1 LLDVDLVASLV
12 EHPALG
18 ECLRAGVLCNDSQLM
33 RDANERLNVQGDPT
47 EAALLVAA
55 EKGGL
60 LHADTH
66 RESPRVDMIPFE
78 SGHMFRATLHDT
90 RVARVIYKVGAV
102 ERLLDRCT
110 DALDDSGKLV
120 PLDPQTVHRAVEQM
134 AARGLRVLAFVR
146 RQVAANHARLEHSV
160 AAGLTFLGLQGM
172 IDPPRPEAIE
182 AVRQCQQAG
191 IAVKMM
197 LAGAFGLFHWEHGAE
212 GRNLGEARTVVVNVI
227 VMVQAFYLLN
237 SRSLSR
243 SMFSVGVFSNRWV
256 WLGLAGMAVAQLL
269 FTYAPFMNR
278 LFHTTPVRGEAWLYI
293 VATGVAAYTVVE
305 FEKWMRFG
313 IGGAKKAR
321 PSSDTAKHHD

>member
-1 LLDVDLVASLV
+1 MTGDGVNDA
-12 EHPALG
+12 PALKQ
-18 ECLRAGVLCNDSQLM
+18 ADIGVAMGVTGTDV
-33 RDANERLNVQGDPT
+33 AKG
-47 EAALLVAA
+47 AADIVLTDDNFASIAA
-55 EKGGL
+55 
-60 LHADTH
+60 
-66 RESPRVDMIPFE
+66 
-78 SGHMFRATLHDT
+78 
-90 RVARVIYKVGAV
+90 AV
-102 ERLLDRCT
+102 EE
-110 DALDDSGKLV
+110 G
-120 PLDPQTVHRAVEQM
+120 RAVFANLTKFIVWTLPTNAGQSLIILASILTGLALPVLPVQLLWVNM
-134 AARGLRVLAFVR
+134 AT
-146 RQVAANHARLEHSV
+146 SV
-160 AAGLTFLGLQGM
+160 FLGLALAFEPRESDVM
-172 IDPPRPEAIE
+172 ARPPRNP
-182 AVRQCQQAG
+182 RQPILTFPLFMRTG
-191 IAVKMM
+191 LVSLIM

-212 GRNLGEARTVVVNVI
+212 GRNLGEARTAVVNVI